1 MALLLKR
8 YLIPTLLMTTSI
20 GSSAQEFYESREY
33 GLLLGASTYFG
44 DLNPNYGMRFIRP
57 AVGGFMRY
65 HINPYISVRGAVNY
79 TKVGYDDNF
88 SSNAYQQQRNLNFRS
103 NIFEANVMAEF
114 NFFWFATGDVH
125 RRMTPYLTGG
135 IGAFYY
141 NPYTLY
147 EGLKY
152 NLRPLGTEGQNLE
165 EFSDRKYKNYSFC
178 FPIGVG
184 IKYWL
189 SPGINCSF
197 EIVNRFTL
205 TDYMDDVSN
214 TYVGIDKFVSNPMH
228 PTMASI
234 LQDPSPS
241 LDGQKLGRAGKQRG
255 DNSSKDQYVMIQ
267 FSISFQL
274 KTYKCPSHLEG
285 LWEPQ

>member
-1 MALLLKR
+1 MALNLKR
-8 YLIPTLLMTTSI
+8 YLFPTLLMISSL
-20 GSSAQEFYESREY
+20 GSSAQEFYESQEY

-44 DLNPNYGMRFIRP
+44 DLNPNYGMKFIRP
-57 AVGGFMRY
+57 AVGGFLRY

-79 TKVGYDDNF
+79 TKVGYDDKF
-88 SSNAYQQQRNLNFRS
+88 SSNAFQQQRNLNFRS
-103 NIFEANVMAEF
+103 NIFEATVMAEF

-135 IGAFYY
+135 FGAFYY

-147 EGLKY
+147 GGLRYSLK
-152 NLRPLGTEGQNLE
+152 PLGTEGQNLAE
-165 EFSDRKYKNYSFC
+165 YADRKYKNYSFC
-178 FPIGVG
+178 IPVGVG
-184 IKYWL
+184 VKYWL
-189 SPGINCSF
+189 SAGVNCSF

-214 TYVGIDKFVSNPMH
+214 TYVGIDKFQSNPMH

-234 LQDPSPS
+234 LQDPSS
-241 LDGQKLGRAGKQRG
+241 AIDGQKLGRTGKQRG
-255 DNSSKDQYVMIQ
+255 DNSTKDQYLMVQ

-285 LWEPQ
+285 LWQPQ